1 MSELHKPSIVILAS
15 GGGSTAEAV
24 IRATTEDNVLDAEV
38 GLIICSRPPS
48 EAGIYDRIAGLN
60 TEFGLDIPVLHIS
73 GHTHP
78 EGPRAKGEQTEAE
91 AEAIAEA
98 IAKERGGRFIL
109 TLLAGYLPKV
119 HPLVFENEIVIN
131 THRGPLPQTAG
142 MYGFAIEEYVL
153 GNRLPFSEHVVHT
166 VDGGYDTGLVIAR
179 RRVPVLPHHTVES
192 LFEDVHAV
200 EIRELPNDINDLLKI
215 NGLNNN
221 TP

>member
-1 MSELHKPSIVILAS
+1 MEKLHKPSIVILAS

-24 IRATTEDNVLDAEV
+24 IRATESGILDARV

-48 EAGIYDRIAGLN
+48 EAGIYDRTADLN
-60 TEFGLDIPVLHIS
+60 TEFDLDIPVRHIS

-78 EGPRAKGEQTEAE
+78 KGARDKGEQTEAE

-109 TLLAGYLPKV
+109 TLLAGYLRKV

-142 MYGFAIEEYVL
+142 MYGSDIERYVL
-153 GNRLPFSEHVVHT
+153 KNRLPYSEHVVHT

-179 RRVPVLPHHTVES
+179 HRVPVLPHHTVES

-200 EIRELPNDINDLLKI
+200 EIRELPKDINDLLKI